1 MTTKVLMIIF
11 AILAGVFIT
20 ICFGGILFDYIL
32 LAVGI
37 KKDRRKLVN
46 VALKMKEVGVK
57 ICDKAFILTFIFLFL
72 MSKYQGQ

>member
-11 AILAGVFIT
+11 AILAGVSIA
-20 ICFGGILFDYIL
+20 ICFGVIIFGYIL

-37 KKDRRKLVN
+37 KKDKKKLVN
-46 VALKMKEVGVK
+46 LALKMKEVGVK

-72 MSKYQGQ
+72 MGK